1 MSNQYYWPDQSYAL
15 AYDIKNT
22 INPVKKVPKKISNS
36 NFTDD
41 WNYSDWKQ
49 LESVNC
55 KKPKCS
61 CCNKK

>member
-36 NFTDD
+36 
-41 WNYSDWKQ
+41 
-49 LESVNC
+49 
-55 KKPKCS
+55 
-61 CCNKK
+61 